1 MGDEQ
6 FLDPDTLTALE
17 EQGDKVIRDLN

>member
-6 FLDPDTLTALE
+6 FLDPDTLASLE